1 MSYLLDTHIVLWV
14 AREPNKLSTEVIDIL
29 ENIDNQIYFSS
40 INLWEIALKNSLG
53 KSNFQYD
60 VTKLKS
66 LLLAN
71 GFL

>member
-60 VTKLKS
+60 VTCKNLKRY
-66 LLLAN
+66 LH
-71 GFL
+71 FV